1 MSEFRDR
8 PQSMSTRSGRPPQ
21 ATTSAPVSGVRVV
34 FLVGFMGAGKS
45 SVGMALSRRLGWA
58 FEDLDERI
66 QAREQRTIAQIF
78 RQSGEPVFRQVEHE
92 ILRSLVGELEACP
105 AKVVALGGGALVQ
118 ARNAALLKQDG
129 FSIIFLDAPAEEL
142 FRRCQQEGLERPL
155 QRELQEFR
163 ALYEARRQG
172 YMKATLRIE
181 TSGKDVETVAE
192 EAIRS
197 LGLRRSESASS

>member
-1 MSEFRDR
+1 MSGLRDR
-8 PQSMSTRSGRPPQ
+8 PQSMSTRPGRPPQ
-21 ATTSAPVSGVRVV
+21 AKTSAPVSRVRVV

-45 SVGMALSRRLGWA
+45 SVGLALSRRLGWA

-78 RQSGEPVFRQVEHE
+78 QQSGETVFRQLEHQV
-92 ILRSLVGELEACP
+92 LRSLVRELDAGP
-105 AKVVALGGGALVQ
+105 GGVVALGGGAFVQ
-118 ARNAALLKQDG
+118 ARNAALLEQDG

-142 FRRCQQEGLERPL
+142 FRRCQRDGLERPL

-163 ALYEARRQG
+163 ALYEARRDG
-172 YMKATLRIE
+172 YMRASLRIE
-181 TSGKDVETVAE
+181 TSGKDVETVAQ

-197 LGLRRSESASS
+197 LGLPRSESAS